1 MYTYLENI
9 DQVKTRHNFPCNL
22 IGKIKDIQLYD
33 TAIPFYKFI
42 LYNDNHDQEYP
53 CVVKENEFER
63 LQLKESDSIVIE
75 YAPIQNFMDI
85 GDCFLIRRIHKPILN
100 LTGNKNE
107 DIITLMELTRK
118 LIESEFQDGKNLI
131 WSRHSQV
138 NIAYLKYRKIYLE
151 SRKRR

>member
-9 DQVKTRHNFPCNL
+9 DQVKTQHNFPHNL

-33 TAIPFYKFI
+33 TAIPFYKFT
-42 LYNDNHDQEYP
+42 LYNDNCDQEYS
-53 CVVKENEFER
+53 CVVKENEFIR
-63 LQLKESDSIVIE
+63 LQLKESDTIVIE
-75 YAPIQNFMDI
+75 YAPIQNFIDI
-85 GDCFLIRRIHKPILN
+85 GDCFLVRKIQKPILK